1 MNRAEFDRLDKFE
14 QVNYINDQLEKSGLT
29 LTNICKKLGIGRS
42 TIRDRFKKIGYIYNK
57 NSNLYLIDNNELISY
72 DDNIK
77 NNKMYNMSNIDI
89 EHENNNSNTSV
100 ISFEDSEFR
109 ENIISLARD
118 YKDIQQK
125 LQDYKQN
132 KKIAS
137 KQIII
142 DYLSKVEGSETKLTT
157 LRLNKYVL
165 EKFNSFV
172 ENNKQF
178 TKVDL
183 FSQALINFI
192 SQYEEE

>member
-14 QVNYINDQLEKSGLT
+14 QVSYINDQLEKSGLT
-29 LTNICKKLGIGRS
+29 LTNICKKLEIGRS

-118 YKDIQQK
+118 YKDIQQM

-142 DYLSKVEGSETKLTT
+142 DYLSKVEDSETKLTT

-192 SQYEEE
+192 DQYEK